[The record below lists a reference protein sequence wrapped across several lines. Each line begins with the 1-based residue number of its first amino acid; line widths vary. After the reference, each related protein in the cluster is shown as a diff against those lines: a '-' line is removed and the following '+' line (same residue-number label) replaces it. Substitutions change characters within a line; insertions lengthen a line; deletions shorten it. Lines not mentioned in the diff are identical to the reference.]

1 MSRLEKGTIVPLSG
15 VDNSAEAEFARALA
29 AALRRELKGRRSIVK
44 IIGRWTE
51 ASDRA
56 IKNWLAG
63 RSVPSGFHLVVLM
76 MKSDAVLK
84 VVMAAA
90 GRESYSAATI
100 CAGSEAAGISTP
112 RAMAMPEDI

>member
-63 RSVPSGFHLVVLM
+63 KAVPSGFHLIALM
-76 MKSDAVLK
+76 RRSDAVYE
-84 VVMAAA
+84 VAMAAA
-90 GRESYSAATI
+90 GRGGYSAATF
-100 CAGSEAAGISTP
+100 CVGSGTAGIATP
-112 RAMAMPEDI
+112 SAMAMPEEI